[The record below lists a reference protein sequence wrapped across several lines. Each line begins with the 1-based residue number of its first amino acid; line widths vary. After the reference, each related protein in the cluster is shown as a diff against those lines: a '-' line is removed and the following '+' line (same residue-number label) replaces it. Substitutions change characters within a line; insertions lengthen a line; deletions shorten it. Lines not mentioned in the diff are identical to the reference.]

1 MIWLL
6 WKISQFLLYKDSFPI
21 NMRQNQCHIKA
32 KLTLIPCWSQEN
44 KIFKGKYLHF
54 YLQKITFFMYLFCL
68 LVFVLLLH
76 RYCIKHLQLSMFE
89 KFLAK
94 VHKFN
99 SLSLTAFLLHL
110 NIFTWTFEFQF
121 LLMWT
126 CKTYFVMKGSFQLFL
141 SVLFSINY

>member
-1 MIWLL
+1 MATLENFPMFTVQRLFSNKYATKSMPHESKTDFNSLL
-6 WKISQFLLYKDSFPI
+6 VARKKMF
-21 NMRQNQCHIKA
+21 
-32 KLTLIPCWSQEN
+32 E
-44 KIFKGKYLHF
+44 GKYVHF

-76 RYCIKHLQLSMFE
+76 RYCIKYLQLSMFE
-89 KFLAK
+89 KFFAK

-121 LLMWT
+121 LQMWT